1 MKLLVSVT
9 SLEEAQAAVLG
20 GADIIDVKNPLE
32 GSLGAQV
39 PHIIQAIAAAI
50 PPPVE
55 LSASIGDVPNLP
67 GTVALA
73 GMGAALCGAGYV
85 KVGLLG
91 VRTVEAAKYLLVEL
105 RRAVKDTN
113 PKARV
118 VACAYADAAKINAL
132 DPLCLPEVAAFSELD
147 GCMIDTA
154 IKDGRTLFHC
164 LTLSAI
170 RSFIRSCHHHGLFCA
185 LAGSLGPGDLPWAE
199 SEGADIVGVRTAAC
213 EGGRRMGSI
222 AVQKVRELKEALS
235 LQDHRPL
242 RPSLL

>member
-1 MKLLVSVT
+1 MKLLISVT
-9 SLEEAQAAVLG
+9 SLEEAQAAIVG
-20 GADIIDVKNPLE
+20 GADIVDVKNPLE

-39 PHIIQAIAAAI
+39 PRIIQAIAAAI

-73 GMGAALCGAGYV
+73 GMGAVLCGVGYV

-91 VRTVEAAKYLLVEL
+91 VKAAEEAQRLLLEL

-132 DPLCLPEVAAFSELD
+132 DPLRLPDVAAFSELD

-154 IKDGRTLFHC
+154 LKDGRTLLQC
-164 LTLSAI
+164 LPLSTI
-170 RSFIRSCHHHGLFCA
+170 RSFIRSCHQHGLFCA

-199 SEGADIVGVRTAAC
+199 HEGVDIVGIRTAAC
-213 EGGRRMGSI
+213 EGGQRMGPI
-222 AVQKVRELKEALS
+222 AVHKVRELKEAILS
-235 LQDHRPL
+235 QDHRPF